1 VGMIGITYC
10 PVHILLV
17 VTNLHWKNHI
27 LTIPIHTA
35 WKSCGLPPNQGK
47 PSCTYSN
54 ILILPVQYHQNSK
67 KGTMTGPS

>member
-27 LTIPIHTA
+27 LTIPIHT
-35 WKSCGLPPNQGK
+35 
-47 PSCTYSN
+47 
-54 ILILPVQYHQNSK
+54 H
-67 KGTMTGPS
+67 